1 MLVSVVSGVHVPVLC
16 VCVVLVMCG
25 AYMVY
30 MWCVNEISVVCIVYF
45 YMCVVFLW
53 CMCGMCVLY
62 I

>member
-1 MLVSVVSGVHVPVLC
+1 MFQCC
-16 VCVVLVMCG
+16 VFVWLVLVMCG

-62 I
+62 V